1 MEHPLSE
8 CCGIYKRK
16 EKKSR
21 IKLLSKQTY
30 SPQPYLYGI
39 AAAIGVVGFYLGLI
53 TLTSDWHMGPGMMGS
68 WGMGGFGM
76 IFMMVFWALA
86 IAGLIFLV
94 KWLVQATKGDKGR
107 KLGGSL
113 GAIEILKQR
122 YARGEID
129 KAEFESKKRTLEDI
143 RTTLKNINYPAS

>member
-1 MEHPLSE
+1 
-8 CCGIYKRK
+8 
-16 EKKSR
+16 
-21 IKLLSKQTY
+21 
-30 SPQPYLYGI
+30 
-39 AAAIGVVGFYLGLI
+39 
-53 TLTSDWHMGPGMMGS
+53 
-68 WGMGGFGM
+68 M

-94 KWLVQATKGDKGR
+94 KWLVQATRGDKEI

-129 KAEFESKKRTLEDI
+129 KAEFESKKRTLENI
-143 RTTLKNINYPAS
+143 RTTLKNINCPAS